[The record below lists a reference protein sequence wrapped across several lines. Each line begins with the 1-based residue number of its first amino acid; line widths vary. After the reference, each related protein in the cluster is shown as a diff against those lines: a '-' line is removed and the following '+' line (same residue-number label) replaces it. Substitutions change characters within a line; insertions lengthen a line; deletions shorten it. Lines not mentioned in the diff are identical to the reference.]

1 MMTAPFTHKMAAHCE
16 SGAVTAL
23 LKGAGMDVTE
33 SLVFGISGVIFFGY
47 LSVPMLPFP
56 TIALRNKPGRIRLK
70 TPKRLGVT
78 LRELTF
84 RDPAAATRELDAL
97 LARGVAVGA
106 QVDYFYMDYLP
117 EYTRAHFNAH
127 YVIVTGKEDGRYLI
141 SDTYFPAMT
150 SLDAATFQTARFA
163 RGQFA
168 PKGLLFWPEAVP
180 ERPDLKSA
188 VRQGIRDAVFY
199 MVKLPVPFFGV
210 RGIRYFA
217 RKVREWPRLTR
228 DLDHLSHEV
237 MMIAVILEERGT
249 GGGGFRY
256 LYATFLQEAARILG
270 DPEIADVAKSMMDN
284 GDRWRDVSIAAARM
298 GKRRDLGPQRLLELG
313 EMILERADVEQEIF
327 RRLGRLVK

>member
-1 MMTAPFTHKMAAHCE
+1 MIVPFTHKMAAHCE

-23 LKGAGMDVTE
+23 LRSAGMDVTE
-33 SLVFGISGVIFFGY
+33 SLVFGISGAIFFGY
-47 LSVPMLPFP
+47 LSIPMLPFP
-56 TIALRNKPGRIRLK
+56 TIALRNKPGRIRIK
-70 TPKRLGVT
+70 TPERLGVRVRT
-78 LRELTF
+78 LTF

-97 LARGVAVGA
+97 LARGIPVGA
-106 QVDYFYMDYLP
+106 QVDYFYMNYLP

-141 SDTYFPAMT
+141 SDTYFPMPA

-168 PKGLLFWPEAVP
+168 PKGLIFWPESIP
-180 ERPDLKSA
+180 ERPDLKAA

-210 RGIRYFA
+210 RGIRFFA
-217 RKVREWPRLTR
+217 RKVREWPKLTR

-256 LYATFLQEAARILG
+256 LYATFLQEAAKILD
-270 DPEIADVAKSMMDN
+270 DPGIAEVAKAMMEN

-298 GKRRDLGPQRLLELG
+298 GKRRDLGPEKLRELG
-313 EMILERADVEQEIF
+313 EMILERADAEQAIF
-327 RRLGRLVK
+327 RRLGALVK

>member
-1 MMTAPFTHKMAAHCE
+1 MTVPFTHKMAAHCE

-23 LKGAGMDVTE
+23 LRNAGMDVTE
-33 SLVFGISGVIFFGY
+33 SLVFGVSGALFFGY
-47 LSVPMLPFP
+47 LSIPMLPFP

-70 TPKRLGVT
+70 TPKRLGVSMQT
-78 LRELTF
+78 LTF
-84 RDPAAATRELDAL
+84 RDPAAATRELDEVI
-97 LARGVAVGA
+97 ARGIPVGA

-127 YVIVTGKEDGRYLI
+127 YVIVTGKKDGRYLI
-141 SDTYFPAMT
+141 SDTYFPTPA
-150 SLDAATFQTARFA
+150 SVDAATMQTARFA

-168 PKGLLFWPEAVP
+168 PKGLLFWPASIP
-180 ERPDLKSA
+180 ERPDFKAA
-188 VRQGIRDAVFY
+188 VRQGIKDAVFY

-210 RGIRYFA
+210 RGIRFFA
-217 RKVREWPRLTR
+217 RKVQEWPKLTR

-256 LYATFLQEAARILG
+256 LYATFLQEAAQILG
-270 DPEIADVAKSMMDN
+270 DPEIADVAKAMMDN

-298 GKRRDLGPQRLLELG
+298 GKRRDLGPQKLRELG
-313 EMILERADVEQEIF
+313 AMILERADAEQEIF

>member
-1 MMTAPFTHKMAAHCE
+1 MKVPFTHKMAAHCE

-23 LKGAGMDVTE
+23 LRSAGMDVTE
-33 SLVFGISGVIFFGY
+33 SLVFGISGAIFFGY

-56 TIALRNKPGRIRLK
+56 TIALRNKPGRIRIK
-70 TPKRLGVT
+70 TPERLGVRVRT
-78 LRELTF
+78 LTF

-97 LARGVAVGA
+97 LDRGIPVGV
-106 QVDYFYMDYLP
+106 QVDYFYMTYLP

-141 SDTYFPAMT
+141 SDTYFPTPA

-168 PKGLLFWPEAVP
+168 PKGLLFWPETIP
-180 ERPDLKSA
+180 ERPDLKAA

-210 RGIRYFA
+210 RGIRFFA
-217 RKVREWPRLTR
+217 RKVREWPKLTR

-256 LYATFLQEAARILG
+256 LYATFLQEAAKILD
-270 DPEIADVAKSMMDN
+270 DPRVAEVAKAMMEN

-298 GKRRDLGPQRLLELG
+298 GKRRDLGPEKLRELG
-313 EMILERADVEQEIF
+313 EMILERADAEQTIF
-327 RRLGRLVK
+327 RRLGALVK

>member
-1 MMTAPFTHKMAAHCE
+1 MSAPFTHKMAAHCE

-23 LKGAGMDVTE
+23 LRGAGMEVTE
-33 SLVFGISGVIFFGY
+33 SLVFGVSGALFFGY
-47 LSVPMLPFP
+47 LSIPMLPFP

-70 TPKRLGVT
+70 SPARLGVPMNT
-78 LRELTF
+78 LNF

-97 LARGVAVGA
+97 LERGVPVGA

-127 YVIVTGKEDGRYLI
+127 YVIVTGKKDGRYLI
-141 SDTYFPAMT
+141 SDTYFPAPT
-150 SLDAATFQTARFA
+150 SLDAAVFRTARFA

-168 PKGLLFWPEAVP
+168 PKGLLFWPASVP
-180 ERPDLKSA
+180 ERPDLKAA
-188 VRQGIRDAVFY
+188 VRQGIKDAVFY
-199 MVKLPVPFFGV
+199 MVKLPIPFFGV
-210 RGIRYFA
+210 RGIRFFA

-256 LYATFLQEAARILG
+256 LYATFLQEAAKILG
-270 DPEIADVAKSMMDN
+270 NPEVADVAKAMMEN

-298 GKRRDLGPQRLLELG
+298 GKRRDLGPEKLRELG
-313 EMILERADVEQEIF
+313 DMILERADAEQAIF

>member
-1 MMTAPFTHKMAAHCE
+1 MIVPFTHRMAAHCE

-23 LKGAGMDVTE
+23 LRGAGMDVTE
-33 SLVFGISGVIFFGY
+33 SLVFGISGAIFFGY

-70 TPKRLGVT
+70 SPKRLGVPMRT
-78 LRELTF
+78 QTF
-84 RDPAAATRELDAL
+84 RDPAAAARELDAL
-97 LARGVAVGA
+97 IERGIPVGA

-127 YVIVTGKEDGRYLI
+127 YVIVTGKEAGRYLI
-141 SDTYFPAMT
+141 SDTYFPALA
-150 SLDAATFQTARFA
+150 SVDAATLRTARFA

-168 PKGLLFWPEAVP
+168 PQGLLFWPASIP
-180 ERPDLKSA
+180 ERPDLKAA

-199 MVKLPVPFFGV
+199 MVKLPLPFFGV

-217 RKVREWPRLTR
+217 RKVREWPKLTR

-256 LYATFLQEAARILG
+256 LYATFLQEAAKILDNAG
-270 DPEIADVAKSMMDN
+270 IADAAKAMMEN

-298 GKRRDLGPQRLLELG
+298 GKRRDLGPQKLRELG
-313 EMILERADVEQEIF
+313 ELILERADAEQAIF
-327 RRLGRLVK
+327 RRLGALVK

>member
-1 MMTAPFTHKMAAHCE
+1 VSAPFAHKMAAHCE

-23 LKGAGMDVTE
+23 LRNAGMDVTE
-33 SLVFGISGVIFFGY
+33 SLVFGVSGAIFFGY

-70 TPKRLGVT
+70 TPPRLGVKMRT
-78 LRELTF
+78 LSF
-84 RDPAAATRELDAL
+84 RDPAAAERELNAL
-97 LARGVAVGA
+97 LARGIAVGA

-127 YVIVTGKEDGRYLI
+127 YVIVTGKKDGRYLL
-141 SDTYFPAMT
+141 SDTYFPAPA
-150 SLDAATFQTARFA
+150 SVDEATMLTARFA

-168 PKGLLFWPEAVP
+168 PKGLLFYPETIP
-180 ERPDLKSA
+180 ERPDLKAA
-188 VRQGIRDAVFY
+188 VRQGIKDAVFY
-199 MVKLPVPFFGV
+199 MVKLPIPFFGV
-210 RGIRYFA
+210 RGIRFFA
-217 RKVREWPRLTR
+217 RKVREWPKLTR
-228 DLDHLSHEV
+228 DIEHLSHEV

-256 LYATFLQEAARILG
+256 LYATFLQEAAKILG
-270 DPEIADVAKSMMDN
+270 DAGVAEVAREMMVN

-313 EMILERADVEQEIF
+313 EMILERADAEQRIF
-327 RRLGRLVK
+327 RRLGGLVK

>member
-1 MMTAPFTHKMAAHCE
+1 MIVPFTHKMAAHCE

-23 LKGAGMDVTE
+23 LRGAGMDVTE
-33 SLVFGISGVIFFGY
+33 SLVFGISGAIFFGY

-70 TPKRLGVT
+70 SPKRLGVPMRT
-78 LRELTF
+78 LSF
-84 RDPAAATRELDAL
+84 RDPAAAARELDAL
-97 LARGVAVGA
+97 LERGIPVGA

-127 YVIVTGKEDGRYLI
+127 YVIVTGKEAGRYLI
-141 SDTYFPAMT
+141 SDTYFPT
-150 SLDAATFQTARFA
+150 VSSLDATTFATARFA

-168 PKGLLFWPEAVP
+168 PKGLLFWPASVP
-180 ERPDLKSA
+180 ERPDLKTA

-199 MVKLPVPFFGV
+199 MVKLPLPFFGV

-217 RKVREWPRLTR
+217 RKVREWPQLTR

-249 GGGGFRY
+249 GGGGFRF
-256 LYATFLQEAARILG
+256 LYATFLQEAAKILDNPG
-270 DPEIADVAKSMMDN
+270 IADAAKSMMDN

-313 EMILERADVEQEIF
+313 EMILERADVEQAIF
-327 RRLGRLVK
+327 RRLGTLVK

>member
-1 MMTAPFTHKMAAHCE
+1 MSAPFTHTMAAHCE

-23 LKGAGMDVTE
+23 LKNAGMDVTE
-33 SLVFGISGVIFFGY
+33 SLVFGVSGALFFGY
-47 LSVPMLPFP
+47 LSIPMLPFP

-70 TPKRLGVT
+70 TPKRLGVSMNT
-78 LRELTF
+78 LSF
-84 RDPAAATRELDAL
+84 RDPAAAARQLDAMI
-97 LARGVAVGA
+97 ARGIPVGA

-127 YVIVTGKEDGRYLI
+127 YVIVTGKKDGRYQL
-141 SDTYFPAMT
+141 SDTYFPVP
-150 SLDAATFQTARFA
+150 SSVDAATMQTARFA

-168 PKGLLFWPEAVP
+168 PQGLLFWPAAIP
-180 ERPDLKSA
+180 ARPDLKAA
-188 VRQGIRDAVFY
+188 VRQGIKDAVFY
-199 MVKLPVPFFGV
+199 MVKLPIPFFGV
-210 RGIRYFA
+210 RGIRFFA
-217 RKVREWPRLTR
+217 RKVREWPKLTR

-270 DPEIADVAKSMMDN
+270 NPEVADVAKEMMVN

-298 GKRRDLGPQRLLELG
+298 GKRRDLGPQKLLELG
-313 EMILERADVEQEIF
+313 DMILERADAEQAIF
-327 RRLGRLVK
+327 RRLGALVK

>member
-1 MMTAPFTHKMAAHCE
+1 MSAPFAHRMAAHCE
-16 SGAVTAL
+16 SGAITAL
-23 LKGAGMDVTE
+23 LNHAGLDLTE
-33 SLVFGISGVIFFGY
+33 SLVFGVSGAIFFGY

-56 TIALRNKPGRIRLK
+56 TIALRNRPGRIRVK
-70 TPKRLGVT
+70 TPERLGVRMRT
-78 LRELTF
+78 RTF
-84 RDPAAATRELDAL
+84 RDPAAAARELDAL
-97 LARGVAVGA
+97 LERGIPVGA

-127 YVIVTGKEDGRYLI
+127 YVIVYGKKDGRYLI
-141 SDTYFPAMT
+141 SDTYHPAPA
-150 SLDAATFQTARFA
+150 SLDAATLATARFA

-168 PKGLLFWPEAVP
+168 PQGMLFWPEAAP
-180 ERPDLKSA
+180 GAPDLAPA
-188 VRQGIRDAVFY
+188 VRRGIKDAVFY
-199 MVKLPVPFFGV
+199 MVKLPLPFFGA

-217 RKVREWPRLTR
+217 RKIQQWPRLAR

-270 DPEIADVAKSMMDN
+270 NPGLVEVAAAMMDN
-284 GDRWRDVSIAAARM
+284 GDRWREVSITAARM
-298 GKRRDLGPQRLLELG
+298 GKRRDLGPERLRELG
-313 EMILERADVEQEIF
+313 GMILERAEAEEQIF

>member
-1 MMTAPFTHKMAAHCE
+1 VSVPFTHKMAAHCE

-33 SLVFGISGVIFFGY
+33 SLVFGISGAIFFGY

-70 TPKRLGVT
+70 TPKRLGVS
-78 LRELTF
+78 LRTLTF

-97 LARGVAVGA
+97 LARGIPVGA

-127 YVIVTGKEDGRYLI
+127 YVIVTGKEAGRYLI
-141 SDTYFPAMT
+141 SDTYFPTLAR
-150 SLDAATFQTARFA
+150 LDAATFATARFA

-168 PKGLLFWPEAVP
+168 PQGLLFWPESVP
-180 ERPDLKSA
+180 ERPDLAAA
-188 VRQGIRDAVFY
+188 VRRGIRDAVFY
-199 MVKLPVPFFGV
+199 MVKLPLPFFGV

-217 RKVREWPRLTR
+217 RKVREWPQLTR

-249 GGGGFRY
+249 GGGGFRF
-256 LYATFLQEAARILG
+256 LYATFLQEAAKILDNPG
-270 DPEIADVAKSMMDN
+270 IADVAKAMMDN

-298 GKRRDLGPQRLLELG
+298 GKRRDLGPQRLIELG
-313 EMILERADVEQEIF
+313 AMILERADAEQAIF
-327 RRLGRLVK
+327 RRLGTLV

>member
-1 MMTAPFTHKMAAHCE
+1 MTGSFTHKMAAHCE

-23 LKGAGMDVTE
+23 LKNAGMDITE
-33 SLVFGISGVIFFGY
+33 SLVFGISGAIFFGY

-70 TPKRLGVT
+70 SPQRLGVT
-78 LRELTF
+78 LRTLSF
-84 RDPAAATRELDAL
+84 REPASATGELDEL
-97 LARGVAVGA
+97 LARGVPVGA

-127 YVIVTGKEDGRYLI
+127 YVIVTGKKDGRYLI
-141 SDTYFPAMT
+141 SDTYYPTLA
-150 SLDAATFQTARFA
+150 SLDAAAFQTARFA

-168 PKGLLFWPEAVP
+168 PQGLLFWPESVP
-180 ERPDLKSA
+180 ERPDLKAA

-199 MVKLPVPFFGV
+199 MVKLPLPFFGV

-217 RKVREWPRLTR
+217 RKVREWPKLTR
-228 DLDHLSHEV
+228 DIEHLSHEV

-256 LYATFLQEAARILG
+256 LYATFLQEAAKILG
-270 DPEIADVAKSMMDN
+270 DSEIADVAKAMMDN
-284 GDRWRDVSIAAARM
+284 GDRWREISIAAARM

-313 EMILERADVEQEIF
+313 AMILERADVEQELF